1 MINDNVELQK
11 LVEKARETGKI
22 STSEIEKVIDLDS
35 DDFDSLYRWI
45 EENNIEYKDD
55 LAEQDN
61 MELDAISDNDVE

>member
-61 MELDAISDNDVE
+61 MELDAISDNDFE